1 MVHFMRFVSTC
12 AILHT
17 DTYIPTNDF
26 VFCDRNINIHAVI
39 TDHINYIKHLLYIT
53 MNDHQ
58 DDF

>member
-1 MVHFMRFVSTC
+1 MFSTC

-17 DTYIPTNDF
+17 DTYIPTDHGF
-26 VFCDRNINIHAVI
+26 VFCDRNTHVVI
-39 TDHINYIKHLLYIT
+39 TDQINYIKNFLYIT